1 MYKHSHIKR
10 DDGDHINIWVDRR
23 FADKVED
30 DGEDEQD
37 LSKRQ
42 GIRLADNVDFQG
54 NDHPDWCTD
63 HTRDDKTGPNAPYT
77 GGLNAMFRWA
87 DTNKGFFHITDG
99 GPWQNLV
106 IAGSNTGANTLYRV
120 QAVDPSDTFHVGLKD
135 IRNDVDWTRN
145 KRRKFGS
152 SWRASSTGRESC
164 SYHRIR
170 YQVIRTK
177 YDV

>member
-23 FADKVED
+23 FAEEVD
-30 DGEDEQD
+30 DDREDEQD
-37 LSKRQ
+37 LAKRQ
-42 GIRLADNVDFQG
+42 GVRFADDANFNNVLGSDRC
-54 NDHPDWCTD
+54 DS

-87 DTNKGFFHITDG
+87 DTNKGAFYINDN
-99 GPWQNLV
+99 GPWHNLV
-106 IAGSNTGANTLYRV
+106 VAGSNSGANTLYRV
-120 QAVDPSDTFHVGLKD
+120 QAVTPTTVYYVGTKD
-135 IRNDVDWTRN
+135 IRNDVDWTNNR
-145 KRRKFGS
+145 RRKFGS
-152 SWRASSTGRESC
+152 SWRASSTGRETC
-164 SYHRIR
+164 SLKRIR